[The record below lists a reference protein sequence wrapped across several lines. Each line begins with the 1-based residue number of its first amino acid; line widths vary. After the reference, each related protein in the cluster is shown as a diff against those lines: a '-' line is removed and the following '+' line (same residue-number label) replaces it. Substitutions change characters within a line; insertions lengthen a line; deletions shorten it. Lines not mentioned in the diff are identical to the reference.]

1 MRARLAIASRL
12 SEGGLAERLLGPSD
26 DPAARRTRRRLLV
39 IVAVGAGLRLAWVLF
54 ASRDPQG
61 LVDPAFYRRYAEQLA
76 AGDGY
81 VLVNGEPTAYYP
93 VGYPA
98 ALAALFTVV
107 LRTPLPDDL
116 ALATGL
122 FQLVLGVATIVLT
135 YVVGRRLFDDRV
147 GLIAAGI
154 VAVFPNLIFHTAV
167 PLTET
172 LFIFLVMAALAVL
185 LVPDWSEEQPT
196 TWRLIA
202 FGVLVGMSMLVRP
215 ISLLLLPAALVAWL
229 VAGVGTRRAL
239 FRVAAAALAAALVI
253 APWTV
258 RNLVV
263 MDAPVVISTNLGDNL
278 CIGNQAEATG
288 GFVVTDECFAHN
300 QDVPNPEGEVERD
313 AENRRRAVTYA
324 LGHPLDEI
332 RLAGW
337 KAVSLFEDDHD
348 GLSAAESYGND
359 PFLADRTRTM
369 LATVADGFYYA
380 VVALALLGAP
390 FVVSR
395 REPRRLFFA
404 LATLGLT
411 LVPLAFFG
419 DSRFHVPSLPLAA
432 VFAATTLSVVL
443 EGRERSTA
451 APPP

>member
-172 LFIFLVMAALAVL
+172 LFIFLVMAALARH
-185 LVPDWSEEQPT
+185 EAE
-196 TWRLIA
+196 
-202 FGVLVGMSMLVRP
+202 
-215 ISLLLLPAALVAWL
+215 
-229 VAGVGTRRAL
+229 
-239 FRVAAAALAAALVI
+239 LAANTSNAVPASRADSTSH
-253 APWTV
+253 APSRAARSPAHRTSSS
-258 RNLVV
+258 L
-263 MDAPVVISTNLGDNL
+263 DL
-278 CIGNQAEATG
+278 ETG
-288 GFVVTDECFAHN
+288 
-300 QDVPNPEGEVERD
+300 P
-313 AENRRRAVTYA
+313 
-324 LGHPLDEI
+324 
-332 RLAGW
+332 
-337 KAVSLFEDDHD
+337 
-348 GLSAAESYGND
+348 
-359 PFLADRTRTM
+359 
-369 LATVADGFYYA
+369 
-380 VVALALLGAP
+380 
-390 FVVSR
+390 
-395 REPRRLFFA
+395 
-404 LATLGLT
+404 
-411 LVPLAFFG
+411 
-419 DSRFHVPSLPLAA
+419 
-432 VFAATTLSVVL
+432 
-443 EGRERSTA
+443 
-451 APPP
+451 